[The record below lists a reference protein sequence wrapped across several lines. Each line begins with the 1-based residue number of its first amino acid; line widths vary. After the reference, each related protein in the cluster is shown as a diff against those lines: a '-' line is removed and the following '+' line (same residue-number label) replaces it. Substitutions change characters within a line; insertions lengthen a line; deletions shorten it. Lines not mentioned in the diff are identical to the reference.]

1 MRVKKQAHKRAT
13 RAQIRQREVEDTV
26 ARGTAA
32 IFVAA
37 AARVLEREHG
47 WERAAVVA
55 FGDRLAATAQEMAV
69 ELLRDTAGGTS
80 GGQGD
85 IAGAVEPDETVM
97 PRAIPADDTGVSP
110 GGAIGSG

>member
-13 RAQIRQREVEDTV
+13 RQQLRERELEDTV

-47 WERAAVVA
+47 WERAAVVT

-69 ELLRDTAGGTS
+69 ELLRDTRGGTAA
-80 GGQGD
+80 GQGD
-85 IAGAVEPDETVM
+85 IAGAVASGDTAAV
-97 PRAIPADDTGVSP
+97 PRIPPDDTAG
-110 GGAIGSG
+110 